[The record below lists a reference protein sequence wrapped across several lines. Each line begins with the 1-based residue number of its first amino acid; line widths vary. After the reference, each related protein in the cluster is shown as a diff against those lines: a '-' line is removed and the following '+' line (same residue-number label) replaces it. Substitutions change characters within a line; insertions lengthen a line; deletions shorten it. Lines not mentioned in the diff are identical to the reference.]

1 MPPPFPGLTRP
12 KVPVNVEEMVPE
24 YETNEDVRKVL
35 REKQKAA
42 AEQINAAAKEARKA
56 LYREHFG
63 TKAGGRTRAKRAKRV
78 KRSKAKSRRRK

>member
-1 MPPPFPGLTRP
+1 MPPFPGLTRP
-12 KVPVNVEEMVPE
+12 KVPLNVEEQRALYEPPPE
-24 YETNEDVRKVL
+24 LRNAL

-63 TKAGGRTRAKRAKRV
+63 TKAGGRTRAKRVKAKA
-78 KRSKAKSRRRK
+78 KAKSRRRK